1 MRFPTVFKRRK
12 GGVTSE
18 ALLGSDAV
26 PTTVPAAFNT
36 DNVVFCALRDLNG
49 WPCQRIAFCWTTTA
63 GAPTVMNFDAYF
75 WEDATQHW
83 YKINDAVIAAK
94 VNQLYFFD
102 TATIL
107 EQRATGAMLGNP
119 GSPAQAG
126 GMAVLLVMTDPGAQ
140 VNGVFTVAAGP
151 DLTTVGT

>member
-1 MRFPTVFKRRK
+1 MRFPTVFKREK
-12 GGVTSE
+12 GAASSDP
-18 ALLGSDAV
+18 ALGSDAA
-26 PTTVPAAFNT
+26 PTTTPAKANA

-63 GAPTVMNFDAYF
+63 STPTAMNFDAYF
-75 WEDATQHW
+75 WEDATAHW
-83 YKINDAVIAAK
+83 YKINDTAISAK

-102 TATIL
+102 TVTIL
-107 EQRATGAMLGNP
+107 EQRATNAMLSNP

-126 GMAVLLVMTDPGAQ
+126 GMAVMLVMTDPGAQ
-140 VNGVFTVAAGP
+140 VTGVFTVAAGP

>member
-12 GGVTSE
+12 GGATSE
-18 ALLGSDAV
+18 ALLGSDTA
-26 PTTVPAAFNT
+26 PTTTPAAFNT
-36 DNVVFCALRDLNG
+36 DNVVFCGLRDLNG
-49 WPCQRIAFCWTTTA
+49 WPCHRIAFCWTTTA
-63 GAPTVMNFDAYF
+63 SNPTAMNVDAYF

-83 YKINDAVIAAK
+83 YLINDSHVSAK

-107 EQRATGAMLGNP
+107 EQRATNATLGNP

-126 GMAVLLVMTDPGAQ
+126 GMSIMLIVTDPGAQ
-140 VNGVFTVAAGP
+140 VNGVFTFAAGP
-151 DLTTVGT
+151 DMTPVGT